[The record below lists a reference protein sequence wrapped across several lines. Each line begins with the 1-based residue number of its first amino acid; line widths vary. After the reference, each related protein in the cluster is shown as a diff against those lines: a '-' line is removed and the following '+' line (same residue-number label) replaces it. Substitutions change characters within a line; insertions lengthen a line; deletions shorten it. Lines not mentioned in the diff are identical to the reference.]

1 MPYRYEFDDKSAGN
15 LRLDRSNYLILQE
28 GYQRLYDELDAWN
41 RRALEHGA
49 ACRPYEAEVKDL
61 KGMIEWGNK
70 KLDQTEAGEIVVNGI
85 SIGSLRYA
93 KAALIL
99 AIRKRE
105 HDRADKARQ
114 GWPEAALRSLDDG
127 IQRIKK
133 IAKIIN
139 HEPSDVLWEVIPK
152 EAEESGQEGTSMAEW
167 DVFISHAS
175 EDKEDFARPL
185 AEGLRARGL
194 KVWFD
199 EITLTV
205 GDSLRRSIDR
215 GLAHS
220 RFGIVVISPNFMRK
234 EWTQKELDGLVGR
247 EVAGTKV
254 ILPVWHGIT
263 TDEIRAYSPI
273 LADRFAVSSDKGL
286 EHVISE
292 LMRAIRRSEEP
303 NRTDIRNA
311 TSPSLTSDVR
321 VILRGP
327 ARQARF
333 IIENLGPG
341 VARDVHFEIVAQDGK
356 ESPLI
361 ANDCMEKLP
370 VQFLRPSARVELLAA
385 LTFVTGTTFRA
396 RWWWHEE
403 DGRVEERTEKIALQ
417 VS

>member
-15 LRLDRSNYLILQE
+15 LRLTRSNYEILQE
-28 GYQRLYDELDAWN
+28 GLRQLYDELDAWN

-49 ACRPYEAEVKDL
+49 ACRPYEVEVKDL
-61 KGMIEWGNK
+61 SRMIKWGNA
-70 KLDQTEAGEIVVNGI
+70 KLDQTEAEEIVVDRI

-105 HDRADKARQ
+105 QDRADKARQ

-127 IQRIKK
+127 IQPIKK
-133 IAKIIN
+133 IAKITKY
-139 HEPSDVLWEVIPK
+139 EPSDVLWEVIPK
-152 EAEESGQEGTSMAEW
+152 ESRKEGTWMAEW

-254 ILPVWHGIT
+254 ILPVWHGVT

-303 NRTDIRNA
+303 KGTDTRNA
-311 TSPSLTSDVR
+311 TSPSPTSDVR

-341 VARDVHFEIVAQDGK
+341 VVRDVHFEVDAQEGK
-356 ESPLI
+356 ESPLV
-361 ANDCMEKLP
+361 ANDCKEKLP
-370 VQFLRPSARVELLAA
+370 VQILRPGARMELIAA
-385 LTFVTGTTFRA
+385 LTFGTGTTFRA

-403 DGRVEERTEKIALQ
+403 DGRVEERNERIAMQ
-417 VS
+417 VG